1 MRRDRIDGLP
11 RLGLALLVA
20 GAILTTAEQAPRA
33 AEPEVARLER
43 LTLPA
48 IRGTCAVPARVSGS
62 QPSTCVQPSKASRE
76 PSKEILA
83 NDAAAVTPPGTNCDE
98 VPTPW
103 HVLDGPRMTE
113 C

>member
-20 GAILTTAEQAPRA
+20 GAILTG
-33 AEPEVARLER
+33 
-43 LTLPA
+43 PA
-48 IRGTCAVPARVSGS
+48 ISGTCAVPARVSGS

-83 NDAAAVTPPGTNCDE
+83 NEAAAVTPPGTNCDE